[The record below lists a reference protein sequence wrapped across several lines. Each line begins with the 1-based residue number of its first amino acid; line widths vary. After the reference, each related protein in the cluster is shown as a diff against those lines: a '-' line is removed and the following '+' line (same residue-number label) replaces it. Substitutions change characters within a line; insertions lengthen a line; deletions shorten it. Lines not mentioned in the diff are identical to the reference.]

1 MKGNIPCVPLDP
13 TQTHLPHMC
22 SCLGSTGKAKMQT
35 VSAPGMPLTQGCM
48 LLTVVCRIAEW
59 AREHVWLMC
68 EPWGFLYNISCRD
81 HSNDVIAQRTGI
93 STNMSVKTNRLSV
106 GLLKWMFKTRIQ
118 SAPRSFLTSSTLTLH
133 FWFSLT
139 ALTEAARPQQTAF
152 PQHNKIW
159 WTALYQQTTNAR
171 RSRWRAAEEPDGD
184 WTGWILSVKRK
195 VFTYKVICRL
205 LVAVVHCA
213 FSPREIFTPF
223 IYFTNHFL
231 TL

>member
-35 VSAPGMPLTQGCM
+35 VSPPGMPLTQGCM

-106 GLLKWMFKTRIQ
+106 GLLEWMFKTHV
-118 SAPRSFLTSSTLTLH
+118 SSTKLSNFLHFNLTLLVQSH
-133 FWFSLT
+133 SSHRGSQASADSFSS
-139 ALTEAARPQQTAF
+139 AQQNLVNCTLPTDDKRQA
-152 PQHNKIW
+152 KSVTSGW
-159 WTALYQQTTNAR
+159 RA
-171 RSRWRAAEEPDGD
+171 RWRLNGMNTQCEEK
-184 WTGWILSVKRK
+184 SVH
-195 VFTYKVICRL
+195 L
-205 LVAVVHCA
+205 
-213 FSPREIFTPF
+213 
-223 IYFTNHFL
+223 
-231 TL
+231 